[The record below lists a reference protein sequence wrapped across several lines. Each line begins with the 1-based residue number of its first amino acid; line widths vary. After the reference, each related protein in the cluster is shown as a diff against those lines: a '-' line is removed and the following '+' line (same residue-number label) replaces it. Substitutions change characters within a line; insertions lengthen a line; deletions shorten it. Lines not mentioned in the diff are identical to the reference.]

1 MTSSNLCA
9 GIEWLDRDDHIDT
22 ALECLRNIRIDTALE
37 SVASMRE
44 SLLDF

>member
-9 GIEWLDRDDHIDT
+9 GIEWLDRDHMDT
-22 ALECLRNIRIDTALE
+22 ALECLRNIRIDTVLE